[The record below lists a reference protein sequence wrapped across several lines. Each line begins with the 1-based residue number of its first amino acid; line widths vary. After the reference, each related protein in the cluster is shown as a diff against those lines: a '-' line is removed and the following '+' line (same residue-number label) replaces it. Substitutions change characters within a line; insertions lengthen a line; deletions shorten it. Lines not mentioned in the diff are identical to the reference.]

1 MLSAAMDPPLVLRR
15 CARPVCAL
23 AAAASLSYDYR
34 ARTVWLDDGPA
45 PDPSH
50 HDLCDGHAARLR
62 VPSGWQ
68 PVDRRAP
75 VAPGV
80 PAPPPPRRG
89 AAGHRLPENGRA
101 HL

>member
-15 CARPVCAL
+15 CARPDCAL

-34 ARTVWLDDGPA
+34 ARTVWLDAGPA

-50 HDLCDGHAARLR
+50 HDLCEGHAARLR

-68 PVDRRAP
+68 LVDRRAA
-75 VAPGV
+75 VAPVV
-80 PAPPPPRRG
+80 PAS
-89 AAGHRLPENGRA
+89 AAR
-101 HL
+101 

>member
-1 MLSAAMDPPLVLRR
+1 MLSAAMDPPLALRR
-15 CARPVCAL
+15 CARPDCAL
-23 AAAASLSYDYR
+23 PAAASLSYDYR

-68 PVDRRAP
+68 LVDRRAA
-75 VAPGV
+75 VAPVV
-80 PAPPPPRRG
+80 PTS
-89 AAGHRLPENGRA
+89 AAR
-101 HL
+101 